1 MRRLI
6 FILCSCLLALPVR
19 AELVLVANPPRAVEW
34 LSREEVI
41 NIFLGRYRLLPSGI
55 AAEPLDLPYE
65 SEFRERFY
73 RLLVNKNLAE
83 INAYWSRLQFS
94 GKTRPPQVVSDV
106 REALSQV
113 AAHPGKLAY
122 VERAQLDGRVRV
134 VYEIGK

>member
-1 MRRLI
+1 
-6 FILCSCLLALPVR
+6 
-19 AELVLVANPPRAVEW
+19 
-34 LSREEVI
+34 VI